1 MQQQIRTQTPKK
13 NKPAASLIIS
23 WLIILGVYLLLR
35 LVFVIFG
42 FHLAPVILGGCLAVL
57 PYIAGAFYLFK
68 TPAAHRVGG
77 CVLGILLPSIVEKL
91 VLYFLGA
98 SLYGIPLAD
107 VSGVMSRIAA
117 NEPFTHIFS
126 NPAARYILNLSF
138 FGWQY
143 IVGSKIVSSISSGST
158 PNSAA
163 IIPCRTFAFCIS
175 SLKQKSTVGSI
186 IKSSLFCVSCVIV
199 FFCSFIMS
207 PFPSYRTKN
216 TETFF
221 L

>member
-1 MQQQIRTQTPKK
+1 MMQQQIRTQTPKK

-23 WLIILGVYLLLR
+23 WLIILGVYLLLH

-42 FHLAPVILGGCLAVL
+42 FHLAPVVLGGCLAVL
-57 PYIAGAFYLFK
+57 PYIAGAFYLFN

-91 VLYFLGA
+91 VLYFFGA

-143 IVGSKIVSSISSGST
+143 IVGSIVVC
-158 PNSAA
+158 A
-163 IIPCRTFAFCIS
+163 ILILGMMGIQKRKSCSRT
-175 SLKQKSTVGSI
+175 
-186 IKSSLFCVSCVIV
+186 
-199 FFCSFIMS
+199 
-207 PFPSYRTKN
+207 
-216 TETFF
+216 
-221 L
+221 

>member
-1 MQQQIRTQTPKK
+1 MMQQQIRTQTPKK

-42 FHLAPVILGGCLAVL
+42 FHLAPVVLGGCLAVL

-117 NEPFTHIFS
+117 NEPCRMCNSDFRHDGYSKKKIMFS
-126 NPAARYILNLSF
+126 NVR
-138 FGWQY
+138 
-143 IVGSKIVSSISSGST
+143 K
-158 PNSAA
+158 
-163 IIPCRTFAFCIS
+163 
-175 SLKQKSTVGSI
+175 
-186 IKSSLFCVSCVIV
+186 
-199 FFCSFIMS
+199 
-207 PFPSYRTKN
+207 
-216 TETFF
+216 TEGICK
-221 L
+221 

>member
-42 FHLAPVILGGCLAVL
+42 FHLAPVVLGGCLAVL
-57 PYIAGAFYLFK
+57 PYIAGAFYLFN
-68 TPAAHRVGG
+68 TPAAHRV
-77 CVLGILLPSIVEKL
+77 
-91 VLYFLGA
+91 GA

-143 IVGSKIVSSISSGST
+143 IVGSIVVC
-158 PNSAA
+158 A
-163 IIPCRTFAFCIS
+163 ILILGMMGIQKRKSCSRT
-175 SLKQKSTVGSI
+175 
-186 IKSSLFCVSCVIV
+186 
-199 FFCSFIMS
+199 
-207 PFPSYRTKN
+207 
-216 TETFF
+216 
-221 L
+221 

>member
-42 FHLAPVILGGCLAVL
+42 FHLAPVVLGGCLAVL

-143 IVGSKIVSSISSGST
+143 IVGSIVVCAILILEAKNPLIILVDKPAQSLKASSCMLPLTSSG
-158 PNSAA
+158 NVL
-163 IIPCRTFAFCIS
+163 FAEGEKLQESFDESKLIDY
-175 SLKQKSTVGSI
+175 GSI
-186 IKSSLFCVSCVIV
+186 EEFQ
-199 FFCSFIMS
+199 M
-207 PFPSYRTKN
+207 N
-216 TETFF
+216 H
-221 L
+221 

>member
-1 MQQQIRTQTPKK
+1 MMQQQIRTQTPKK
-13 NKPAASLIIS
+13 NTPAASLIIS

-42 FHLAPVILGGCLAVL
+42 FHLAPVVLGGCLAIL

-107 VSGVMSRIAA
+107 VSGVMSRIAE

-143 IVGSKIVSSISSGST
+143 IVGSIVVC
-158 PNSAA
+158 A
-163 IIPCRTFAFCIS
+163 ILILGMMGIQKRKSCSRT
-175 SLKQKSTVGSI
+175 
-186 IKSSLFCVSCVIV
+186 
-199 FFCSFIMS
+199 
-207 PFPSYRTKN
+207 
-216 TETFF
+216 
-221 L
+221 

>member
-42 FHLAPVILGGCLAVL
+42 FHLAPVVLGGCLAVL
-57 PYIAGAFYLFK
+57 P
-68 TPAAHRVGG
+68 

-143 IVGSKIVSSISSGST
+143 IVGSIVVC
-158 PNSAA
+158 A
-163 IIPCRTFAFCIS
+163 ILILGMMGIQKRKSCSRT
-175 SLKQKSTVGSI
+175 
-186 IKSSLFCVSCVIV
+186 
-199 FFCSFIMS
+199 
-207 PFPSYRTKN
+207 
-216 TETFF
+216 
-221 L
+221 